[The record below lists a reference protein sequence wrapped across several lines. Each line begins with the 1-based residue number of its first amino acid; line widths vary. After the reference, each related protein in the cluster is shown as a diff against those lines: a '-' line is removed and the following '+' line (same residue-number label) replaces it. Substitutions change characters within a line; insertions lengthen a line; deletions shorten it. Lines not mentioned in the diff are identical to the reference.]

1 MDSTLNFDFYPKILL
16 AKKYLIFKRARVD
29 DEFVNW
35 NVNYRY
41 EPLDFTAPV
50 VLAKPVWADPENPKY

>member
-1 MDSTLNFDFYPKILL
+1 M

-50 VLAKPVWADPENPKY
+50 VLAKPVWADPENPMYKLNS